1 MEVAILEPQEVRKV
15 DSPDRIKELVDLF
28 IASQDKRDSTRRL
41 LRRTLRQYFNWI
53 AKKGYQLS
61 EITIAHL
68 IEYKEELLGS
78 GKSSLTVASYI
89 NSVRYFYEWAEAS
102 KLYPNIGKGVKAP
115 KRKQEFRKSPL
126 YPTQVNELLSYF
138 QDKTL
143 RDLAIVNLLVRTGL
157 RTIEVVRANVEDIS
171 YKHIEGKEV
180 RILLVQGKGRDDR
193 DEYVKLKDKTY
204 QAIVNYLATREKIR
218 ATDPLFTSTSNNSS
232 GGRLTTRTVSYIAKE
247 GLKAIGLNS
256 REFTAHSLR
265 HSAITNCRRGGGTPE
280 QAQALGRHRSPV
292 TTQIYDRFFREEER
306 LNYSGEDILDSLYQ

>member
-1 MEVAILEPQEVRKV
+1 MEVAILEPQEVRRV

-28 IASQDKRDSTRRL
+28 IASQDKRDSTKRL

-53 AKKGYQLS
+53 AKRGYQLS

-102 KLYPNIGKGVKAP
+102 KLYPNVGKGVKAP
-115 KRKQEFRKSPL
+115 PREQEFRKIPL
-126 YPTQVNELLSYF
+126 YPSQVTELLSHF
-138 QDKTL
+138 QGKAL
-143 RDLAIVNLLVRTGL
+143 RDYAIVTLLVRTGL
-157 RTIEVVRANVEDIS
+157 RTIEVIRANVEDIS

-180 RILLVQGKGRDDR
+180 RILLVQGKKKYDKDQ
-193 DEYVKLKDKTY
+193 YVILTDKAY
-204 QAIVNYLATREKIR
+204 QPIANYLATRGKVR
-218 ATDPLFTSTSNNSS
+218 ATDPLFLCTSNNNKAE
-232 GGRLTTRTVSYIAKE
+232 RLTTRTVSYIAKE

-256 REFTAHSLR
+256 RQFTAHSLR
-265 HSAITNCRRGGGTPE
+265 HTAITNCRRGGGTVE
-280 QAQALGRHRSPV
+280 QAQALARHSSPV

-306 LNYSGEDILDSLYQ
+306 LKNSGEAILDSLY

>member
-1 MEVAILEPQEVRKV
+1 MEVAILEPKEVKRV

-28 IASQDKRDSTRRL
+28 IASQDKRDSTKRL

-115 KRKQEFRKSPL
+115 KRKQEFRRRPL
-126 YPTQVNELLSYF
+126 FPSQVTELLSYF
-138 QDKTL
+138 QDKAL
-143 RDLAIVNLLVRTGL
+143 RDFAIVNLLVRTGL
-157 RTIEVVRANVEDIS
+157 RTIEVIRANVEDIS

-180 RILLVQGKGRDDR
+180 RILLVQGKGRDER
-193 DEYVKLKDKTY
+193 DEYVILTDKAY
-204 QAIVNYLATREKIR
+204 QPIANYLATKRKVR

-232 GGRLTTRTVSYIAKE
+232 GDRLTTRTVSYIAKE
-247 GLKAIGLNS
+247 GLIAIGLKS
-256 REFTAHSLR
+256 KQFTAHSLR

-292 TTQIYDRFFREEER
+292 TTQIYDSFFREEDR
-306 LNYSGEDILDSLYQ
+306 LKNSGEAILDSLY

>member
-1 MEVAILEPQEVRKV
+1 MEIAISERQEIRIV
-15 DSPDRIKELVDLF
+15 DSTDRIKDLVEGF
-28 IASQDKRDSTRRL
+28 ISSQDKRESTKRL

-68 IEYKEELLGS
+68 IEFKEELLAS

-89 NSVRYFYEWAEAS
+89 NSVRYFYEWAEAN
-102 KLYPNIGKGVKAP
+102 KLYPNVAKGVKAP
-115 KRKQEFRKSPL
+115 KRKQEFRRRPL
-126 YPTQVNELLSYF
+126 FPSQVTELLSYF
-138 QDKTL
+138 QDKAL
-143 RDLAIVNLLVRTGL
+143 RDYAIVNLLVRTGL

-180 RILLVQGKGRDDR
+180 RILLVQGKGRDER
-193 DEYVKLKDKTY
+193 DEYVILTDKTY
-204 QAIVNYLATREKIR
+204 KPIEDYLATRGKIR
-218 ATDPLFTSTSNNSS
+218 ATDPLFLCMSNNNKEE
-232 GGRLTTRTVSYIAKE
+232 RLTTRTVSYIAKE

-256 REFTAHSLR
+256 RQFTAHSLR

-292 TTQIYDRFFREEER
+292 TTQIYDSFFREEDR
-306 LNYSGEDILDSLYQ
+306 LKNSGEAILDSLY

>member
-1 MEVAILEPQEVRKV
+1 MEVAILEPKEVKRV

-28 IASQDKRDSTRRL
+28 IASQDKRDSTKRL

-53 AKKGYQLS
+53 AKRGYQLS

-102 KLYPNIGKGVKAP
+102 KLYPNVAKGVKAP
-115 KRKQEFRKSPL
+115 KRKQEFRRRPL
-126 YPTQVNELLSYF
+126 FPSQVTELLSYF
-138 QDKTL
+138 QDKAL
-143 RDLAIVNLLVRTGL
+143 RDFAIVNLLVRTGL
-157 RTIEVVRANVEDIS
+157 RTIEVIRANVEDIS

-180 RILLVQGKGRDDR
+180 RILLVQGKGRDER
-193 DEYVKLKDKTY
+193 DEYVILTDKAY
-204 QAIVNYLATREKIR
+204 QPIANYLATKRKVR

-232 GGRLTTRTVSYIAKE
+232 GDRLTTRTVSYIAKE
-247 GLKAIGLNS
+247 GLIGIGLKS
-256 REFTAHSLR
+256 KQFTAHSLR

-292 TTQIYDRFFREEER
+292 TTQIYDSFFREEDR
-306 LNYSGEDILDSLYQ
+306 LKNSGEAILDSLY